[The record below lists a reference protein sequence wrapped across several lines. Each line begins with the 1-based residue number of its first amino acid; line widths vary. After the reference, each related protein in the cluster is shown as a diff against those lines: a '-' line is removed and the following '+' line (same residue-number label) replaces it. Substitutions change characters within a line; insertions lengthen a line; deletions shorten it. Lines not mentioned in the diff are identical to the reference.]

1 MTVRL
6 PFRGPEDLPAAVA
19 AIRETVACG
28 GVCAFPTET
37 YYGLGC
43 DPWNRDGVA
52 RVFTLK
58 GRPQEKAL
66 PLVAADLAQVE
77 ELAELDGVWRERLH
91 SVWPA
96 PCSVVLPVRR
106 LLPASGSTVAV
117 RVPAHS
123 LLRGLL
129 ARTGP
134 LTSTSANAAGGPSPV
149 TGEEVEAF
157 LGPGLDLLLDGG
169 RTPGG
174 APSTVLDLTVAPP
187 AIRRMGAWEPPAAWD
202 LQVV

>member
-6 PFRGPEDLPAAVA
+6 PLQGPADLPAAVA
-19 AIRETVACG
+19 AVREVVAQG

-66 PLVAADLAQVE
+66 PLVAADLTQVE
-77 ELAELDGVWRERLH
+77 ELAELGEVWRDRLR
-91 SVWPA
+91 SAWPA
-96 PCSVVLPVRR
+96 PLSVVLRLRR
-106 LLPASGSTVAV
+106 YLPACGFTVAV
-117 RVPAHS
+117 RVPAHP
-123 LLRGLL
+123 LLRTLL

-134 LTSTSANAAGGPSPV
+134 LTSTSANAADGPPPV
-149 TGEEVEAF
+149 TGEEVEAV
-157 LGPGLDLLLDGG
+157 LGRGLDLLLDGG
-169 RTPGG
+169 STPGG
-174 APSTVLDLTVAPP
+174 APSTLLDLTVVPSV
-187 AIRRMGAWEPPAAWD
+187 ILRKGAWEPPAAWD
-202 LQVV
+202 VQVV